1 MMQVVPA
8 SSRGQIV
15 IPKEIRKRLNIVA
28 GKRLSVKA
36 EGDRVLL
43 TPLPDDPVESFCGIF
58 KEKSSLTKALTEHR
72 LKDKHREEKEIVG

>member
-1 MMQVVPA
+1 MQVVTA

-43 TPLPDDPVESFCGIF
+43 TPLPDDRWRLLWSFQGAIF
-58 KEKSSLTKALTEHR
+58 TYQVLTEHR
-72 LKDKHREEKEIVG
+72 EKDKHR

>member
-1 MMQVVPA
+1 MQVVTA

-36 EGDRVLL
+36 EGDQVLL
-43 TPLPDDPVESFCGIF
+43 TLLPDDPVEAFCGIF
-58 KEKSSLTKALTEHR
+58 KEKSSLTSALTEQR
-72 LKDKHREEKEIVG
+72 EKDKHREEKKIVG